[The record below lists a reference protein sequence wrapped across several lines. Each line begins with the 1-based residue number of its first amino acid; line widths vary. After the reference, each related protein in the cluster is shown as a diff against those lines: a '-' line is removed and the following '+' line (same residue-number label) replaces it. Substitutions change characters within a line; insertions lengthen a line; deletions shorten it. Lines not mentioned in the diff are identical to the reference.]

1 MNETEEASLAK
12 QAYNDYGIE
21 YIKTYPDDLSKFQ
34 GLLDRFLKHVPAG
47 ARVLDIGCGNGAYVN
62 HLLKRGFD
70 AIGIDISLT
79 MLEEARR
86 IVPPER
92 LFLMDMHTMEEFEAE
107 SFDAVISITSMLY
120 ANKEY
125 LPRILKQVQRLLKP
139 GGKLWL
145 MMLEG
150 EGDGLVKHNF
160 GDAEA
165 VTYTAY
171 YQIDEL
177 KDKVKASGFSVL
189 EERLTNLVVLSHR
202 EISLFACKK

>member
-1 MNETEEASLAK
+1 MTETEEASLAK
-12 QAYNDYGIE
+12 KAYNEYGIE

-34 GLLDRFLKHVPAG
+34 GLLDHFLKYVPVG

-62 HLLKRGFD
+62 HLLKRGYD

-79 MLEEARR
+79 MLEEAKR
-86 IVPPER
+86 IVPAER
-92 LFLMDMHTMEEFEAE
+92 LFLMDMHAMEEFAPE
-107 SFDAVISITSMLY
+107 SFDAIVSITSMLY

-160 GDAEA
+160 GGEEA

-177 KDKVKASGFSVL
+177 KDKVKASGFSIL

-202 EISLFACKK
+202 EITLFASKK